1 VNFSLE
7 GFRKGTVM
15 SYEASDGYFLGY
27 PKLPDLPGPP
37 DGEVLGTTG
46 VVVTGL
52 GMTTPLGAD
61 VHSTWTGLL
70 AGESPITVLDEPWA
84 RDLPVR
90 LAGRLSQEPTQVLD
104 RVEARR
110 MDRCQQIAMVAARQA
125 WADAGAVAVA
135 PERLAVVIGT
145 GLGGGKTLVDQHD
158 VSLAKGPGRV
168 SPFAVTMLMPNG
180 PAAAVSLD
188 LGARAGAHAP
198 TSACA
203 SGAEAIAMG
212 LAILRAGRADVV
224 VAGGTEACIGR
235 LSMAA
240 FARMGALSSR
250 HEEPQ
255 SASRPFDSARD
266 GFVMAEGAGAVVLER
281 AESAR
286 ARGAR
291 VYATLAGT
299 GMSADAHAM
308 TAPSADGQ
316 ISAIRQALRSGGL
329 DPQDIVHVNAHA
341 PGTPVGDRIE
351 ASALLESI
359 GPHALVT
366 ATKSITGHL
375 IGGAGAIE
383 AIFTVLSIFNDVIP
397 ATRNLDDK
405 DPEVKVEV
413 VTGSPRRTK
422 VTAAISNSF
431 GFGGHNVV
439 LAFTKHA

>member
-1 VNFSLE
+1 
-7 GFRKGTVM
+7 M
-15 SYEASDGYFLGY
+15 SYEASDDYFLGY
-27 PKLPDLPGPP
+27 PKLPDIPGPP
-37 DGEVLGTTG
+37 DGEVRTTG

-61 VHSTWTGLL
+61 VHSTWTALL
-70 AGESPITVLDEPWA
+70 AGESPITVLDEAWA

-90 LAGRLSQEPTQVLD
+90 LAGRLSQEPTEVLD

-125 WADAGAVAVA
+125 WADAGAPAVA
-135 PERLAVVIGT
+135 PERLAVVMGT

-158 VSLAKGPGRV
+158 VSSAKGPGRV
-168 SPFAVTMLMPNG
+168 SPLAVTMLMPNG

-250 HEEPQ
+250 HEEPER
-255 SASRPFDSARD
+255 ASRPFDSARD

-281 AESAR
+281 TESAR

-299 GMSADAHAM
+299 GMSSDAHAM

-316 ISAIRQALRSGGL
+316 VSAIRQALRSGGL
-329 DPQDIVHVNAHA
+329 GPPDIVHVNAHA

-359 GPHALVT
+359 GPHTLVT

-413 VTGSPRRTK
+413 VTGSPRRAK

-439 LAFTKHA
+439 LAFTKPD

>member
-1 VNFSLE
+1 
-7 GFRKGTVM
+7 M
-15 SYEASDGYFLGY
+15 SYEASDYFLGY
-27 PKLPDLPGPP
+27 PKLPDLPDLP
-37 DGEVLGTTG
+37 DGEALGTTG
-46 VVVTGL
+46 VVVTGM

-61 VHSTWTGLL
+61 VHSSWTALL
-70 AGESPITVLDEPWA
+70 AGASPITVLDEPWA

-90 LAGRLSQEPTQVLD
+90 LVGRLSQEPTEVLD

-110 MDRCQQIAMVAARQA
+110 MDRCQQIAMVATRQA
-125 WADAGAVAVA
+125 WADAGAPEVA

-145 GLGGGKTLVDQHD
+145 GLGGGRTLVDQHEA
-158 VSLAKGPGRV
+158 SLAKGPGRV

-180 PAAAVSLD
+180 SAAAVSMALD
-188 LGARAGAHAP
+188 ARAGAHAP

-224 VAGGTEACIGR
+224 VAGGTEACISR

-266 GFVMAEGAGAVVLER
+266 GFVMAEGAGVVVLER
-281 AESAR
+281 TEAAR

-291 VYATLAGT
+291 MYATLAGT
-299 GMSADAHAM
+299 GMSSDAHAM

-316 ISAIRQALRSGGL
+316 ISAIHQALRSGGL
-329 DPQDIVHVNAHA
+329 CPQDIVHVNAHA

-351 ASALLESI
+351 ASAVLESL

-413 VTGSPRRTK
+413 VTGNPRRTK

-439 LAFTKHA
+439 LAFTKPA

>member
-1 VNFSLE
+1 
-7 GFRKGTVM
+7 M
-15 SYEASDGYFLGY
+15 SYEASDDYFLGY

-61 VHSTWTGLL
+61 VHSSWTALL

-90 LAGRLSQEPTQVLD
+90 LAGRLSQEPTEVLD

-110 MDRCQQIAMVAARQA
+110 MDRCQQVAMVAARQA
-125 WADAGAVAVA
+125 WADAGAPTVA

-158 VSLAKGPGRV
+158 VSSAKGPGRV

-188 LGARAGAHAP
+188 LEARAGAHAP

-250 HEEPQ
+250 HDEPQ

-291 VYATLAGT
+291 AYATLAGT
-299 GMSADAHAM
+299 GMSSDAHAM

-316 ISAIRQALRSGGL
+316 ISAIRQALSSGGL
-329 DPQDIVHVNAHA
+329 GPHDIVHVNAHA

-405 DPEVKVEV
+405 DPEVKVDI
-413 VTGSPRRTK
+413 VTGSPRHTK

-439 LAFTKHA
+439 LAFTKPA

>member
-1 VNFSLE
+1 
-7 GFRKGTVM
+7 M
-15 SYEASDGYFLGY
+15 SYEAPDDHFSGY
-27 PKLPDLPGPP
+27 PKLPDLP
-37 DGEVLGTTG
+37 VLPGLPNGTVIGTTG

-61 VHSTWTGLL
+61 VHSTWTALL

-90 LAGRLSQEPTQVLD
+90 LAGRLSQEPTEVLG

-110 MDRCQQIAMVAARQA
+110 MDRCQQMAMVAARQA
-125 WADAGAVAVA
+125 WADAGAPEVA

-145 GLGGGKTLVDQHD
+145 GLGGGKTLVEQHD
-158 VSLAKGPGRV
+158 VSSTKGPDRV

-180 PAAAVSLD
+180 SAAAVSLD

-212 LAILRAGRADVV
+212 LAILRSGRADVV

-255 SASRPFDSARD
+255 AASRPFDSARD
-266 GFVMAEGAGAVVLER
+266 GFVMSEGAGVVVLER

-286 ARGAR
+286 ARDAR
-291 VYATLAGT
+291 TYATLAGT
-299 GMSADAHAM
+299 GMSSDAHAM
-308 TAPSADGQ
+308 TAPSTDGQ
-316 ISAIRQALRSGGL
+316 VRAIRRALRAGGL
-329 DPQDIVHVNAHA
+329 SPQDIVHVNAHA

-351 ASALLESI
+351 AAAVLESI

-366 ATKSITGHL
+366 ATKSATGHL
-375 IGGAGAIE
+375 IGGSGAIE
-383 AIFTVLSIFNDVIP
+383 AIFTALSVFTDVIP

-405 DPEVKVEV
+405 DPEVKVEL
-413 VTGSPRRTK
+413 VTKRPRRIE

-439 LAFTKHA
+439 LAFTKPA